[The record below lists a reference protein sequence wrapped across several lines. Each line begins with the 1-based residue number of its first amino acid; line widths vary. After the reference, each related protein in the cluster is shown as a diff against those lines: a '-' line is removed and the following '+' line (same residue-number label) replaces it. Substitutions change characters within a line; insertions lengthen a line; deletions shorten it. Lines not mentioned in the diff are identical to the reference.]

1 TGTDGTIELQ
11 DDTLVVTR
19 AGNGTSRW
27 PCPPALS
34 GGGYHPD
41 WFDAVAEQFLAEVA
55 GQGPRGANLDEAS
68 LCVALERS
76 ARASSLAGGRGVAL
90 GEVSG

>member
-1 TGTDGTIELQ
+1 
-11 DDTLVVTR
+11 
-19 AGNGTSRW
+19 
-27 PCPPALS
+27 
-34 GGGYHPD
+34 
-41 WFDAVAEQFLAEVA
+41 VAEQFLAEVA